1 MLCKAPRNPS
11 QGRDGGGINHVK
23 FQGKCN
29 HCGKYGHKEY
39 QCWAKHGRPNKTE
52 DQGNQAVE
60 DVNDEDEE
68 MVLMAWS
75 SGINEDQ

>member
-1 MLCKAPRNPS
+1 M
-11 QGRDGGGINHVK
+11 K

-29 HCGKYGHKEY
+29 HCGKYRHKEY
-39 QCWAKHGRPNKTE
+39 QCWAKHGRPNKIE
-52 DQGNQAVE
+52 DQGNQAVK

-75 SGINEDQ
+75 SGIEEDQETDGNQELEIGRAHV

>member
-1 MLCKAPRNPS
+1 M
-11 QGRDGGGINHVK
+11 K

-29 HCGKYGHKEY
+29 HCGKYGNKEY
-39 QCWAKHGRPNKTE
+39 QYWAKHGRPDKTE

-60 DVNDEDEE
+60 DVNNEEEE

-75 SGINEDQ
+75 SGIDEDQGTDDNQELELG